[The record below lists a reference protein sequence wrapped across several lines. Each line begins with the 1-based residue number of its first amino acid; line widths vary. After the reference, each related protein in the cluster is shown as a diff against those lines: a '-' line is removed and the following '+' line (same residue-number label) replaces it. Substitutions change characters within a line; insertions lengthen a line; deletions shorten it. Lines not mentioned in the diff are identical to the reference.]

1 MSKEC
6 LTIGTIQAF
15 IDGELSPVEFAGV
28 SAHTAAC
35 ANCAQL
41 LSQADEENSFVFA
54 SLERDI
60 DTLVPTQ
67 RLWTRISESIE
78 TGKREASVWSRLAS
92 FVSNNFVTPA
102 FATAC
107 GFLIVFGA
115 AVFVFN
121 SGEGQ
126 QPIADV
132 PVPVSSGPNI
142 TVAEIAAPSQQSDL
156 AGSPVPDSNGSGAT
170 PGRNV
175 TAVSESNHSPD
186 ELRRIVRASAR
197 NVRQVRPQV
206 QFLNYQYLPG
216 EESYVKTIAELEQ
229 NNTGLGVRASGQVA
243 YQRDLAVVD
252 ESIKRMRD
260 VVRRNPRNQAAR
272 NVLYSSYQDKIDI
285 LNSAAQRDELMASLR

>member
-6 LTIGTIQAF
+6 LNIGTIQAF

-35 ANCAQL
+35 SNCAEL
-41 LSQADEENSFVFA
+41 LSQADEESSYVFA
-54 SLERDI
+54 SLEREV

-78 TGKREASVWSRLAS
+78 TGKREASVWTRLTG
-92 FVSNNFVTPA
+92 FITQNFATPA

-107 GFLIVFGA
+107 GFLVVFGA

-126 QPIADV
+126 PHIADV
-132 PVPVSSGPNI
+132 PVPVSSEPSI

-156 AGSPVPDSNGSGAT
+156 AGLPVPASNGLGSA
-170 PGRNV
+170 PDRNV
-175 TAVSESNHSPD
+175 TAVSESNHSSE
-186 ELRRIVRASAR
+186 ELRRIVKASAR
-197 NVRQVRPQV
+197 NDRQPRPQP
-206 QFLNYQYLPG
+206 QYLNYQYLPG

-229 NNTGLGVRASGQVA
+229 NNSGLGVRASGQVA
-243 YQRDLAVVD
+243 LQRDLAVVD
-252 ESIKRMRD
+252 ESIKRMRE